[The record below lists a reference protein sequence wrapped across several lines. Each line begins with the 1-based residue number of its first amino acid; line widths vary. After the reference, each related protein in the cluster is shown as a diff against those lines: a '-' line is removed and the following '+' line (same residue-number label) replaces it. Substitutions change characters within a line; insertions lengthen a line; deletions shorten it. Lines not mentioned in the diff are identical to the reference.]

1 MGCGKV
7 NKLLGPYIFN
17 NLETKK
23 KFKHVIIDID
33 NIVGT
38 FIDKAK
44 IDMIHEHYIQTL
56 RIFNIDFVQQTIYL
70 VEHTYKYIVN
80 YINDIIKLYNVKNIY
95 YVADSSSKKFK
106 IDAEIFNIFDAE
118 EDIETKQVH
127 LKDETLKIRR
137 EKNEKTKQ
145 IMNTSME
152 FYNDVL
158 NLNEILQNNN
168 ITEDKFKDIYKNVFG
183 YSDRSLLCVST
194 RLILYMIINNVNYR
208 IKMNINDND
217 ENIFN
222 DIIKSLHVSENVKQE
237 YYLSKSEGDIELK
250 NIAKNISLMNNEE
263 DILILSNDSDFKIL
277 FTDMGNIYLKYYLTC
292 TNNVNTNNTNT
303 NNNQVNANKNQN
315 INKAN
320 SVFNV
325 QRVWKAFLKPIYN
338 IIDINNLFEY
348 SIRISAILGNDYTAN
363 INRYL
368 KIDNN
373 NKFNAFFR
381 LIHKNDN
388 DFENVETNIGYKR
401 NNNENSKRNNN
412 NKNKLSYIEL
422 DGFIKENNAEL
433 YKKYIYSIVTYNNFE
448 LFNDYETLNYCYF
461 NVYEEMQR
469 RIKKHYI
476 KNKHNIYSIMLNKTQ
491 EKTEFETVEER
502 AEYVRNLKIYYLN
515 ELIKNSKSLTEY

>member
-56 RIFNIDFVQQTIYL
+56 RIFNIDFLQQTIYL

-80 YINDIIKLYNVKNIY
+80 YINNVIKLYNVRNIY

-118 EDIETKQVH
+118 EDIETKQVR
-127 LKDETLKIRR
+127 LKDETLKTRR

-145 IMNTSME
+145 VMNTSVE

-168 ITEDKFKDIYKNVFG
+168 ITEEKFKDIYKNVFG

-208 IKMNINDND
+208 IKINVNDND
-217 ENIFN
+217 KNMFN
-222 DIIKSLHVSENVKQE
+222 DIIKFLHVSENVKQE

-277 FTDMGNIYLKYYLTC
+277 FTDMKNIYLKYYLTC
-292 TNNVNTNNTNT
+292 TNNTSNTNNMNT
-303 NNNQVNANKNQN
+303 NDNKDNANKNQN

-320 SVFNV
+320 AVFNV
-325 QRVWKAFLKPIYN
+325 QRVWKAFLKSIYN

-363 INRYL
+363 VNRYL

-373 NKFNAFFR
+373 NEFNAFFK

-388 DFENVETNIGYKR
+388 DFENVETSIEYKR
-401 NNNENSKRNNN
+401 NNNGNNKRNNN
-412 NKNKLSYIEL
+412 NKQNKLSYIEL
-422 DGFIKENNAEL
+422 DRFIKENNAEL
-433 YKKYIYSIVTYNNFE
+433 YKKYIYSVVTYNNFE

-461 NVYEEMQR
+461 NVYEEMQK
-469 RIKKHYI
+469 RIKKHYA
-476 KNKHNIYSIMLNKTQ
+476 KNKHNMYSITLNKIQ
-491 EKTEFETVEER
+491 EKTEFETTEER

-515 ELIKNSKSLTEY
+515 ELIKNSKMIT